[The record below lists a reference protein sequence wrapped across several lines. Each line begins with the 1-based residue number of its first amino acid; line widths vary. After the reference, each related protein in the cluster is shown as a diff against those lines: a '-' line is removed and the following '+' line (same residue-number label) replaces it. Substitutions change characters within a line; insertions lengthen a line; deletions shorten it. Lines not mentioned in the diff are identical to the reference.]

1 MRILHTM
8 LRVFDLEKSLHFYTE
23 IMGMRLLRKKD
34 YPKGEF
40 TLAFLGFADEA
51 EQACLELTHNWG
63 EHKYELGNAF
73 GHLAVS
79 VDDVHKAVED
89 IRAKGGKISR
99 EPGAM
104 NAGTTQ
110 LAFIED
116 PDGYQIELLARK

>member
-1 MRILHTM
+1 M
-8 LRVFDLEKSLHFYTE
+8 
-23 IMGMRLLRKKD
+23 
-34 YPKGEF
+34 
-40 TLAFLGFADEA
+40 AFLGFADEA